1 MKAVHAHERAL
12 LDVLEP
18 ALRAMPGVTVHSNA
32 RSRTPTLLFTVA
44 GRDPQEIRGLLAE
57 RGVNAP
63 AGHFYAIECSRHLGL
78 GDGGGV
84 RVGLAPYTSADDIDR
99 LAHRARPRSSERER
113 IPLMAQHDHD
123 PVLVTGCSTG
133 IGRAVV
139 EDLLLQGHTVWATA
153 RRPDTLADLADRGA
167 HVTALDVTDEASM
180 SAAVAEVEAT
190 HGSVGTLVN
199 NAGYGEYGAV
209 EEVDMDKVRAMFET
223 NVFGLAR
230 MCQLVLPGMR
240 RAGKGRIINI
250 GSMGGRF
257 TFPLGGYYHATKY
270 AVEALTD
277 ALRMEVTAFG
287 VDVALVE
294 PGITRSS
301 FVEKIH
307 RVRRDGR

>member
-1 MKAVHAHERAL
+1 
-12 LDVLEP
+12 
-18 ALRAMPGVTVHSNA
+18 
-32 RSRTPTLLFTVA
+32 
-44 GRDPQEIRGLLAE
+44 
-57 RGVNAP
+57 
-63 AGHFYAIECSRHLGL
+63 
-78 GDGGGV
+78 
-84 RVGLAPYTSADDIDR
+84 
-99 LAHRARPRSSERER
+99 
-113 IPLMAQHDHD
+113 MAQHDHD

-153 RRPDTLADLADRGA
+153 RQPDTLADLAEHGA

-301 FVEKIH
+301 FVEKSTESDGMGGEPDSPYAALRASVSRSNTEAYTNRMMSVSAESVAQVVTSAVAADRPRTRYLLTPAAKVMAATH
-307 RVRRDGR
+307 AVAGDRVWDRLMARQFGL

>member
-1 MKAVHAHERAL
+1 MTDRGAVL
-12 LDVLEP
+12 
-18 ALRAMPGVTVHSNA
+18 
-32 RSRTPTLLFTVA
+32 
-44 GRDPQEIRGLLAE
+44 I
-57 RGVNAP
+57 
-63 AGHFYAIECSRHLGL
+63 
-78 GDGGGV
+78 
-84 RVGLAPYTSADDIDR
+84 
-99 LAHRARPRSSERER
+99 
-113 IPLMAQHDHD
+113 
-123 PVLVTGCSTG
+123 TGCSTG

-139 EDLLLQGHTVWATA
+139 EDLLRQGHTVWATA
-153 RRPDTLADLADRGA
+153 RRLDTVTDLADRGA

-180 SAAVAEVEAT
+180 SVAVAEVEAA

-199 NAGYGEYGAV
+199 NAGFGEYGAV

-257 TFPLGGYYHATKY
+257 TFPMGGYYHATKY

-277 ALRMEVTAFG
+277 ALRMEVKSFG

-294 PGITRSS
+294 PGVTRSS
-301 FVEKIH
+301 FVPRFKLFRTSNRNDRCMFCVFPISEPFSSIVATVSRPSKH
-307 RVRRDGR
+307 RSIRS

>member
-1 MKAVHAHERAL
+1 
-12 LDVLEP
+12 
-18 ALRAMPGVTVHSNA
+18 
-32 RSRTPTLLFTVA
+32 
-44 GRDPQEIRGLLAE
+44 
-57 RGVNAP
+57 
-63 AGHFYAIECSRHLGL
+63 
-78 GDGGGV
+78 
-84 RVGLAPYTSADDIDR
+84 
-99 LAHRARPRSSERER
+99 
-113 IPLMAQHDHD
+113 MAQHDHD

-180 SAAVAEVEAT
+180 SAAVAEVEAA

-199 NAGYGEYGAV
+199 NAGFGEYGAV

-301 FVEKIH
+301 FVEKTTESDGMGGAPDSPYAALRASVSRSNTEAYRNPMMSVSAESVAQVVTSAVAADRPRTRYLLTPAAKVMAATH
-307 RVRRDGR
+307 AVAGDRVWDRLMARQFGL

>member
-1 MKAVHAHERAL
+1 
-12 LDVLEP
+12 
-18 ALRAMPGVTVHSNA
+18 
-32 RSRTPTLLFTVA
+32 
-44 GRDPQEIRGLLAE
+44 
-57 RGVNAP
+57 
-63 AGHFYAIECSRHLGL
+63 
-78 GDGGGV
+78 
-84 RVGLAPYTSADDIDR
+84 
-99 LAHRARPRSSERER
+99 
-113 IPLMAQHDHD
+113 MAQHDHD

-180 SAAVAEVEAT
+180 SAAVAEVEAV

-199 NAGYGEYGAV
+199 NAGFGEYGAV
-209 EEVDMDKVRAMFET
+209 EEVEMDKVRAMFET

-301 FVEKIH
+301 FVEKTTESDGMGGAPDSPYAALRASVSRSNAEAYTNRMMSVSAESVAQVVTSAVAADRPRTRYLLTPAAKVMAATH
-307 RVRRDGR
+307 AVAGDRVWDRLMARQFGL

>member
-1 MKAVHAHERAL
+1 
-12 LDVLEP
+12 
-18 ALRAMPGVTVHSNA
+18 
-32 RSRTPTLLFTVA
+32 
-44 GRDPQEIRGLLAE
+44 
-57 RGVNAP
+57 
-63 AGHFYAIECSRHLGL
+63 
-78 GDGGGV
+78 
-84 RVGLAPYTSADDIDR
+84 
-99 LAHRARPRSSERER
+99 
-113 IPLMAQHDHD
+113 MAQHDHD

-180 SAAVAEVEAT
+180 SAAVAEVEAVN
-190 HGSVGTLVN
+190 GSVGTLVN
-199 NAGYGEYGAV
+199 NAGFGEYGAV

-301 FVEKIH
+301 FVEKTTESDGMGGAPDSPYAALRASVSRSNAEAYTNRMMSVSAESVAQVVTSAVAADRPRTRYLLTPAAKVMAATH
-307 RVRRDGR
+307 AVAGDRVWDRLMARQFGL

>member
-1 MKAVHAHERAL
+1 
-12 LDVLEP
+12 
-18 ALRAMPGVTVHSNA
+18 
-32 RSRTPTLLFTVA
+32 
-44 GRDPQEIRGLLAE
+44 
-57 RGVNAP
+57 
-63 AGHFYAIECSRHLGL
+63 
-78 GDGGGV
+78 
-84 RVGLAPYTSADDIDR
+84 
-99 LAHRARPRSSERER
+99 
-113 IPLMAQHDHD
+113 MAQHDHD

-153 RRPDTLADLADRGA
+153 RRPDTLADLAERGA

-180 SAAVAEVEAT
+180 SAAVAEVEAA

-199 NAGYGEYGAV
+199 NAGFGEYGAV

-301 FVEKIH
+301 FVEKTTESDGMGGAPDSPYAALRASVSRSNAEAYTNRMMSVSAESVAQVVTSAVAADRPRTRYLLTPAAKVMAATH
-307 RVRRDGR
+307 AVAGDRVWDRLMARQFGL

>member
-1 MKAVHAHERAL
+1 
-12 LDVLEP
+12 
-18 ALRAMPGVTVHSNA
+18 
-32 RSRTPTLLFTVA
+32 
-44 GRDPQEIRGLLAE
+44 
-57 RGVNAP
+57 
-63 AGHFYAIECSRHLGL
+63 
-78 GDGGGV
+78 
-84 RVGLAPYTSADDIDR
+84 
-99 LAHRARPRSSERER
+99 
-113 IPLMAQHDHD
+113 MAQHDHD

-180 SAAVAEVEAT
+180 SAAVAEVEAVN
-190 HGSVGTLVN
+190 GSVGTLVN
-199 NAGYGEYGAV
+199 NAGFGEYGAV
-209 EEVDMDKVRAMFET
+209 EEVEMDKVRAMFET

-301 FVEKIH
+301 FVEKTTESDGMGGAPDSPYAALRASVSRSNAEAYTNRMMSVSAESVAQVVTSAVATDRPRTRYLLTPAAKVMAATH
-307 RVRRDGR
+307 AVAGDRVWDRLMARQFGL

>member
-1 MKAVHAHERAL
+1 
-12 LDVLEP
+12 
-18 ALRAMPGVTVHSNA
+18 
-32 RSRTPTLLFTVA
+32 
-44 GRDPQEIRGLLAE
+44 
-57 RGVNAP
+57 
-63 AGHFYAIECSRHLGL
+63 
-78 GDGGGV
+78 
-84 RVGLAPYTSADDIDR
+84 
-99 LAHRARPRSSERER
+99 
-113 IPLMAQHDHD
+113 MAQHDHD

-153 RRPDTLADLADRGA
+153 RRPDTLADLAERGA

-180 SAAVAEVEAT
+180 SAAVAEVEAV

-199 NAGYGEYGAV
+199 NAGFGEYGAV
-209 EEVDMDKVRAMFET
+209 EEVEMDKVRAMFET

-301 FVEKIH
+301 FVEKTTESDGMGGAPDSPYAALRASVSRSNAEAYTNRMMSVSAESVAQVVTSAVATDRPRTRYLLTPAAKVMAATH
-307 RVRRDGR
+307 AVAGDRVWDRLMARQFGL